1 MEQIL
6 DLSTGLLF
14 HSQLPLY
21 DTNPTLLAKFSMPV
35 IVGFHTCSHTPAG
48 IRACVDR
55 ILKEMLYLSENPK
68 EPSSHAIRM
77 SVHRFLDCKATWKLV
92 KQKLIGRVR
101 SWGTEIMAGISRTN
115 LDEMGW
121 RESSAC
127 PYCKPERPRQG
138 VGVEWVSW
146 YRISADL
153 WSHLYQIRPTGHI
166 QKNERH
172 AERLKT
178 VEFILSSIHI
188 RPRIPTPRA
197 ASTRCG
203 IHPFNTQFPALS
215 GSSKGSCT
223 RTRMRRRLME
233 FRAYNGSLQSEPF

>member
-146 YRISADL
+146 YRMSLLIC
-153 WSHLYQIRPTGHI
+153 HPTFIR
-166 QKNERH
+166 
-172 AERLKT
+172 
-178 VEFILSSIHI
+178 
-188 RPRIPTPRA
+188 
-197 ASTRCG
+197 
-203 IHPFNTQFPALS
+203 
-215 GSSKGSCT
+215 
-223 RTRMRRRLME
+223 
-233 FRAYNGSLQSEPF
+233 